1 MCVEARHIR
10 LNQGPRVHGVR
21 PAIDPMFASVANAH
35 GRRVM
40 GIVLSGAGSDGAAG
54 IVAIE
59 RLGGCA
65 LVQDPRQA
73 SSPSMPQ
80 AALAADSPESLS
92 VEDIATR
99 VIEFC
104 SHPAVFQRLD
114 S

>member
-1 MCVEARHIR
+1 MACVRRSI
-10 LNQGPRVHGVR
+10 LCSLPW
-21 PAIDPMFASVANAH
+21 PAY

-54 IVAIE
+54 IVEIE

-73 SSPSMPQ
+73 KSPSMPR
-80 AALAADSPESLS
+80 AARAADSLS
-92 VEDIATR
+92 IEDIAVR

-104 SHPAVFQRLD
+104 SYPSVFQKLD